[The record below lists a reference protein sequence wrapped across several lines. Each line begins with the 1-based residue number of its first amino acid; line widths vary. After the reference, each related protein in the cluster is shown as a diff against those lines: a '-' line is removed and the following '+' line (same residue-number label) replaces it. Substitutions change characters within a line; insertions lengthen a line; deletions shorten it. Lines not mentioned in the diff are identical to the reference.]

1 MESSL
6 QVCEGAVSN
15 PLLKI
20 EVNPGENLKR
30 KYIFFNMGEIEIG
43 FGLQRSD
50 QFIDNNDVLTITL
63 S

>member
-6 QVCEGAVSN
+6 QVSN

-20 EVNPGENLKR
+20 EVNPGRNLKR
-30 KYIFFNMGEIEIG
+30 KYIFFNMGEIEIE

-50 QFIDNNDVLTITL
+50 QFIDNN
-63 S
+63 